1 MWVRCECYT
10 IRGTVRERSRWK
22 EVIEA
27 VLQPRSQGLSSSRPS
42 AWAGRWQTLG
52 TRLAVLFFLSTG
64 ETQYYVEHFIELFSP
79 YAQRRRHPGW
89 RPVYSYSRK
98 VVGKSARDNPERYC
112 GWFWVHRSS
121 NKFERMAREAM
132 DVCFRVLKESNKSR
146 FDSYSVRN
154 SVLIISQITFRNF
167 RVHIFSDNLSRN
179 SCINIQ
185 QGLEEYYW
193 IPGIDRNGERFR
205 EEGKFLDDI
214 WDLTTTREVG
224 FAKFLVRDAVYWK
237 DCPRSPC
244 KLGPEGPVCKPSS
257 PSWKYALPSLSTAN
271 RDFKIWGRNGRK
283 TLYKKWICV
292 LSVFIA
298 IIFTH
303 LLCQNEGEPSRSW
316 IPENRVQVQKE
327 K

>member
-1 MWVRCECYT
+1 MWMLYNEGHCERKVPLKGSDRSCT
-10 IRGTVRERSRWK
+10 ATSFPGSLIFPPKRLGGKMTDPGNEVGCTVFLKYWRNAILCRTFHR
-22 EVIEA
+22 A
-27 VLQPRSQGLSSSRPS
+27 VLSICAEEETSGMETSLQLFEKGCRKKC
-42 AWAGRWQTLG
+42 
-52 TRLAVLFFLSTG
+52 TR
-64 ETQYYVEHFIELFSP
+64 Q
-79 YAQRRRHPGW
+79 
-89 RPVYSYSRK
+89 SRK
-98 VVGKSARDNPERYC
+98 VLWVVLSSPFFKQVWKNGER
-112 GWFWVHRSS
+112 GHG
-121 NKFERMAREAM
+121 RM
-132 DVCFRVLKESNKSR
+132 FRVLKESNKSR

-193 IPGIDRNGERFR
+193 IPGIDRNGVRFR
-205 EEGKFLDDI
+205 EEGKFLDGI
-214 WDLTTTREVG
+214 WDLTTTPEVG
-224 FAKFLVRDAVYWK
+224 FAKFLARDAVYWK

-257 PSWKYALPSLSTAN
+257 PSWKYAPPSLSTAN

-292 LSVFIA
+292 LSIFIA

-303 LLCQNEGEPSRSW
+303 LLCQNEGEPSWRW

>member
-27 VLQPRSQGLSSSRPS
+27 VLQPPSQGLSSSRPS

-52 TRLAVLFFLSTG
+52 TRLAVRFFLSTG

-154 SVLIISQITFRNF
+154 SVLITSQITFRNF

-193 IPGIDRNGERFR
+193 IPRIDRNGVRFR
-205 EEGKFLDDI
+205 EEGKFLDGI

-224 FAKFLVRDAVYWK
+224 FA
-237 DCPRSPC
+237 
-244 KLGPEGPVCKPSS
+244 
-257 PSWKYALPSLSTAN
+257 
-271 RDFKIWGRNGRK
+271 
-283 TLYKKWICV
+283 
-292 LSVFIA
+292 
-298 IIFTH
+298 
-303 LLCQNEGEPSRSW
+303 
-316 IPENRVQVQKE
+316 
-327 K
+327 